1 MSNCDSDPWTC
12 DQTPFFAKKSQN
24 SEKNYCIF
32 PGKGRGN
39 MALILQCLDSPMAKF
54 FHRNI
59 YFYWFWPSS
68 GEKWEGDKV
77 EPKVQTLGM
86 SHFWKKLNFSKI
98 LKTQFLPPLILP
110 LVKLSAKLGNIWKR
124 GRGGRPPI
132 PPKKGHFMD
141 AESVQKTL
149 KIYNLTTTYGI
160 LVKLTTIMYLHK
172 TFHFT
177 EKWGVTHRA

>member
-1 MSNCDSDPWTC
+1 MQDCSRVCQIVILTLERATKPLFS
-12 DQTPFFAKKSQN
+12 QKKAKIVK
-24 SEKNYCIF
+24 KNYCIF

-39 MALILQCLDSPMAKF
+39 MALILQCLDSPMAKI

-124 GRGGRPPI
+124 GRGDAPPSPQKRAI
-132 PPKKGHFMD
+132 SWMLNQYKKLWKFITWQPHM
-141 AESVQKTL
+141 V
-149 KIYNLTTTYGI
+149 Y
-160 LVKLTTIMYLHK
+160 
-172 TFHFT
+172 
-177 EKWGVTHRA
+177 